1 MTIKERWDS
10 QTPEQRREGLKY
22 LLINTTLLKVNQCS
36 SIFNEIGFLYSAEME
51 TYQVFKIQYDEP
63 RNMYFIFSKIID

>member
-1 MTIKERWDS
+1 MTKKEKWDS

-22 LLINTTLLKVNQCS
+22 LLINTTILKVNQCA
-36 SIFNEIGFLYSAEME
+36 SIFNEIGFLYSFDAE

>member
-1 MTIKERWDS
+1 MTIKEKWDS

-36 SIFNEIGFLYSAEME
+36 SIFNEIGFLYSFDAE
-51 TYQVFKIQYDEP
+51 TYHVFKIQYDEP